1 MAGALPTAGA
11 ILAAFTPGPRY
22 AHDCIG
28 RRRGIIGGPS
38 PHALPMLTL
47 HYAPGNANLAPHML
61 LQRLGLPH
69 RLVEVDRANAAHKA
83 PAYLALNPNGLIP
96 LLVDGDLVLYET
108 AAICLH
114 LADQRPGSGLLPPLG
129 SAGRGEALKWLVWM
143 SNTLQTTLM
152 HHFYPARVLGDAY
165 AAAHADV
172 AAHVSAQAQALAG
185 TQLGQIEAQL
195 QRHGGAWLLP
205 GDRPTVPDYYGLM
218 LCRWTRNF
226 PGDASPPARLRPALA
241 PWLQRL
247 LALPEVQRTW
257 AAEGLA
263 APFV

>member
-1 MAGALPTAGA
+1 
-11 ILAAFTPGPRY
+11 
-22 AHDCIG
+22 
-28 RRRGIIGGPS
+28 
-38 PHALPMLTL
+38 MLDL

-69 RLVEVDRANAAHKA
+69 RLVAVDRANGAHKGA
-83 PAYLALNPNGLIP
+83 AYRALNPNGLIP
-96 LLVDGDLVLYET
+96 VLVDGDLVLYET

-114 LADQRPGSGLLPPLG
+114 LADQRPASGLMPPLG
-129 SAGRGEALKWLVWM
+129 SALRGEAMKWLVWM
-143 SNTLQTTLM
+143 STTLQTTLM

-165 AAAHADV
+165 LAAHAEV
-172 AAHVSAQAQALAG
+172 GAQVSAHAQQQVGAL
-185 TQLGQIEAQL
+185 LGQIEAQL

-205 GDRPTVPDYYGLM
+205 GDAPTVPDYYGLM

-226 PGDASPPARLRPALA
+226 QGADSPPARSHPGLA

-257 AAEGLA
+257 AAEGLS
-263 APFV
+263 APFI

>member
-1 MAGALPTAGA
+1 
-11 ILAAFTPGPRY
+11 
-22 AHDCIG
+22 
-28 RRRGIIGGPS
+28 
-38 PHALPMLTL
+38 MLTL

-61 LQRLGLPH
+61 LHALDLPH
-69 RLVEVDRANAAHKA
+69 HLVEVDRTNAAHKGA
-83 PAYLALNPNGLIP
+83 AYLAQNPNGLIP
-96 LLVDGDLVLYET
+96 VLVDRREQGDLVLYET
-108 AAICLH
+108 AAICQH
-114 LADQRPGSGLLPPLG
+114 LADQRPASGLLPPLG
-129 SAGRGEALKWLVWM
+129 SAARGEALKWLTWM

-165 AAAHADV
+165 MAAHADV
-172 AAHVSAQAQALAG
+172 AAQVSAHAQALVS

-195 QRHGGAWLLP
+195 QRHGGNWLLP

-226 PGDASPPARLRPALA
+226 QGSDSPPARLRPGLA
-241 PWLQRL
+241 PWLERL

-263 APFV
+263 APFI

>member
-1 MAGALPTAGA
+1 MV
-11 ILAAFTPGPRY
+11 
-22 AHDCIG
+22 
-28 RRRGIIGGPS
+28 
-38 PHALPMLTL
+38 TL

-61 LQRLGLPH
+61 LHALGLTH
-69 RLVEVDRANAAHKA
+69 RLVEVDRAQAAHKGA
-83 PAYLALNPNGLIP
+83 AYLALNPNGLIP
-96 LLVDGDLVLYET
+96 VLIDGDLVLYET

-114 LADQRPGSGLLPPLG
+114 LADQRPDSGLLPPLG
-129 SAGRGEALKWLVWM
+129 SAQRSEALKWLVWM

-165 AAAHADV
+165 MAAHAEV
-172 AAHVSAQAQALAG
+172 AAQVSAHAQQRVGEL
-185 TQLGQIEAQL
+185 LGQIEAQL
-195 QRHGGAWLLP
+195 QRSGGNWLLP

-226 PGDASPPARLRPALA
+226 TGEASPPARLRQGLA
-241 PWLQRL
+241 PWLERL

-263 APFV
+263 APFI